1 MAEKEMTLRD
11 LERQF
16 EKLKKEGK
24 KPFIKGKGSGKIKIG
39 FE

>member
-1 MAEKEMTLRD
+1 MTEKETLKD
-11 LERQF
+11 LEKEF

-24 KPFIKGKGSGKIKIG
+24 RPFIKGKGSGGIRIE